1 MLVNIGRRQAVAV
14 LGGAA
19 IAWPLAAWA
28 QSDRVDR
35 IEMLI
40 DLPDD
45 DPERSILLRA
55 FRQRLEELGRREGR
69 DMHIVIHY
77 PGDFSFA
84 SAQGQYLLTAKE
96 IVRLRPHV
104 IFAQATPAVAA
115 LAEETRTIP
124 IVFVQVSDPIG
135 SGFVESFARPGGNI
149 TGFTDIEA
157 TSTGNCLQMLKEIA
171 PKLKRVAMIAN
182 PHMTPYAYFFDAAS
196 IAAAALGLELVP
208 IAEERAGDIE
218 RELSAIAQMPN
229 SGLTLLP
236 GQRGN
241 RHRNLYID
249 LAARNRLPA
258 VYPDRFFVAAGGLMS
273 YGIDRAEMFRQGASY
288 VDRILRGE
296 RPANLPL
303 QAPVKYETVLNLKAA
318 KALGLR
324 VPPNLLAAA
333 DEVIE

>member
-1 MLVNIGRRQAVAV
+1 MRRRDFI
-14 LGGAA
+14 AA
-19 IAWPLAAWA
+19 IGNAAAWPLAARA
-28 QSDRVDR
+28 QNDWVRR

-45 DPERSILLRA
+45 DSERIILLRA

-69 DMHIVIHY
+69 DIHIVIHY

-84 SAQGQYLLTAKE
+84 SPQEQYLLTAKE
-96 IVRLRPHV
+96 IVRLGPDV
-104 IFAQATPAVAA
+104 IFAQAAPGIAA

-135 SGFVESFARPGGNI
+135 SGFAESFAKPGGNI
-149 TGFTDIEA
+149 TGFTDVEA
-157 TSTGNCLQMLKEIA
+157 RSTGKWLQMLKEIA
-171 PKLKRVAMIAN
+171 PQLERVAMIAN
-182 PHMTPYAYFFDAAS
+182 PHMTPYAYLFEAAS

-208 IAEERAGDIE
+208 IAVERAGDIE
-218 RELSAIAQMPN
+218 RELSAIAQMAN
-229 SGLTLLP
+229 SGLMLLP
-236 GQRGN
+236 DQTGN
-241 RHRNLYID
+241 QYRNLYID

-273 YGIDRAEMFRQGASY
+273 YGIDRTEMFRQGASY

-296 RPANLPL
+296 RPANLPI

-324 VPPNLLAAA
+324 APSILLAAA